1 MSTVSSPAYQYQF
14 SQPHH
19 ENAYMGS
26 PHAIE
31 LKYVFNT
38 LSDSNNRPTDQKVAD
53 RVTDYWAQFARSGDP
68 KHEDAPQWPA

>member
-1 MSTVSSPAYQYQF
+1 
-14 SQPHH
+14 
-19 ENAYMGS
+19 MGS

-53 RVTDYWAQFARSGDP
+53 RVMDYWAQFARSGDP